1 MTVVAPL
8 GRGLAARSPSL
19 LTVGRQIARRLNAAA
34 DGRHFMIASSRD
46 RRGALCEFRAAAAS
60 RRLLSLALSRLDRNP
75 PGGGGVQTRCK
86 IRYDTVRDAVLTCA
100 RKPTRVSLIHRT
112 EPTTTKCKTEKL
124 KSKNGYAQK

>member
-60 RRLLSLALSRLDRNP
+60 RRFTLSRSLPSRSHP
-75 PGGGGVQTRCK
+75 RGGACRLGAKYDT
-86 IRYDTVRDAVLTCA
+86 IRYEMLF
-100 RKPTRVSLIHRT
+100 
-112 EPTTTKCKTEKL
+112 
-124 KSKNGYAQK
+124 

>member
-60 RRLLSLALSRLDRNP
+60 RRFTLSRSLPSPVSR
-75 PGGGGVQTRCK
+75 GGRA
-86 IRYDTVRDAVLTCA
+86 D
-100 RKPTRVSLIHRT
+100 
-112 EPTTTKCKTEKL
+112 
-124 KSKNGYAQK
+124 